1 MNRVFLSY
9 NVETERKAAYFV
21 AGDFFGL
28 QELGE
33 MRFVSRALMNLMK
46 YHTEAG
52 SCWRSEKVK
61 EQKGSHYSVIP
72 PSCPPYAL

>member
-52 SCWRSEKVK
+52 SC
-61 EQKGSHYSVIP
+61 
-72 PSCPPYAL
+72 